1 MRWLESVEEGI
12 ENVGMRNWRFKMTK
26 NSGGQFWKRL
36 RFSKNCNAG
45 RSRTG
50 RKRRRRSK

>member
-1 MRWLESVEEGI
+1 LRWLESVEEDI
-12 ENVGMRNWRFKMTK
+12 KNMGMRNWRFKQTK

-36 RFSKNCNAG
+36 RFSEDYNAR

-50 RKRRRRSK
+50 RKRRRTK